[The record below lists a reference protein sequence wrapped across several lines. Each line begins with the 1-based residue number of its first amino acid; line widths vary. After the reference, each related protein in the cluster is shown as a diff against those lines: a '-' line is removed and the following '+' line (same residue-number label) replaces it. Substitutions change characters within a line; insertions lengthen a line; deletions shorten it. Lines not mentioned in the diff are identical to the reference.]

1 MKEKIA
7 IVLGSKSDYEKLK
20 EHFNIFSQLDIPYRM
35 EIISA
40 HRHPDKLRD
49 FCKKIEKEGVLVVI
63 ACAGLSAALPAVI
76 ASYVNIPVIGVAM
89 KGGILD
95 GLDALLSITSIPKGL
110 GLVCSGVGESAF
122 VNAIIFSLN
131 IISFTDKTYL
141 EKLKQLKEK
150 FK

>member
-1 MKEKIA
+1 MEEKIA
-7 IVLGSKSDYEKLK
+7 VVLGSKSDYEKLK
-20 EHFNIFSQLDIPYRM
+20 EHFNIFADLNIPYRM

-40 HRHPDKLRD
+40 HRHPDKLRA
-49 FCKKIEKEGVLVVI
+49 FCKKIEKEGFLVVI
-63 ACAGLSAALPAVI
+63 ACAGMSAALPAVV
-76 ASYVNIPVIGVAM
+76 ASYINIPVIGVAM

-110 GLVCSGVGESAF
+110 GIVCSGIGESAF
-122 VNAIIFSLN
+122 INAIIFSLQ
-131 IISFTDKTYL
+131 IISLIDRRYL